1 VKIALSR
8 RTLAILIGIL
18 LAAGSGYVL
27 VYNQYRIGHFLENK
41 SYDLSMVAR
50 GELAANET
58 VLVYL
63 DEKSHDELKQPY
75 TAAWDRTIHARFVER
90 MTAAGAKAVVFDILF
105 TDPNTNNPAADEHL
119 AKAMKANGRVV
130 LGADL
135 FREGFKRNKG
145 IPPFDLLADK
155 AAGFG
160 LVELFPDYDLIVRE
174 HTPENDNPVP
184 NLSRAVIDVTG
195 TKKPL
200 PEAGP
205 NQRWMNYYG
214 PPNYLPWISLSEA
227 LDPSRTK
234 DDFFRDK
241 VVFVG
246 AKLLVKFSGDRKDE
260 FRNPFSFWLSQ
271 EWVTQRGA
279 LFMPGV
285 EVQATAFLNLY
296 RGDWLRR
303 WPYRTESA
311 IILTIGILVGGGL
324 IFARPIMAVAIGIGA
339 MALTVLI
346 SQIAFAHRLLW
357 FPWLM
362 IWVEI
367 VVAVGW
373 SVLFNS
379 VQLYVQK
386 RLLEHTLG
394 LYLSPKLAK
403 KFARDPGFLK
413 AGAEEQTISIFFS
426 DIADFTVASQ
436 AMSSKDLA
444 QLMNHYFET
453 AVSECI
459 HKTDGTVVKYIG
471 DAIFA
476 FWNAPEP
483 QPDHSARACAAALYL
498 ASKTF
503 IDPNGKTLRTR
514 VGVHAGLAR
523 IGNFGSSE
531 RVDYTALGENVN
543 LASRLEGLNKYLGT
557 NCLITRETMEGAGDS
572 FVTRSLGLFQMKGFE
587 KPVDVYELIGW
598 AKDGEAS
605 RRWRETFA
613 QALDNYHDRN
623 LEFAEAGFRETLELH
638 PDDGPAKFYLEK
650 LEELRTQNLPGDWAT
665 HTILREK

>member
-1 VKIALSR
+1 MKIALSR

-18 LAAGSGYVL
+18 LTAGSGYVL
-27 VYNQYRIGHFLENK
+27 HRYPIGHYLENK

-50 GELAANET
+50 GELAVNDA

-63 DEKSHDELKQPY
+63 DEKSHEELKQPY
-75 TAAWDRTIHARFVER
+75 TAAWDRAIHAQLVER
-90 MTAAGAKAVVFDILF
+90 MTAAGVKAVVFDILF
-105 TDPNTNNPAADEHL
+105 TDPNTNNPAADETL
-119 AKAMKANGRVV
+119 ANAMKANGRVV

-135 FREGFKRNKG
+135 FRQGYKRKKG
-145 IPPFDLLADK
+145 IPPFDLVVDK

-160 LVELFPDYDLIVRE
+160 LVELFPDYDLTVRM
-174 HTPENDNPVP
+174 HTPEADNPIA
-184 NLSRAVIDVTG
+184 NLSRAVVDVTG
-195 TKKPL
+195 TKRPL
-200 PEAGP
+200 PEVSAS
-205 NQRWMNYYG
+205 QRWMNYYG
-214 PPNYLPWISLSEA
+214 PPNYIPWVSLSEA
-227 LDPSRTK
+227 LDTYRTRN
-234 DDFFRDK
+234 DFFQDK

-246 AKLLVKFSGDRKDE
+246 AKLLTKFSGDRKDE
-260 FRNPFSFWLSQ
+260 FANPFSFWLSQ
-271 EWVTQRGA
+271 KMITQRGG

-285 EVQATAFLNLY
+285 EVQATAFLNLF

-303 WPYRTESA
+303 WPNGTESSV
-311 IILTIGILVGGGL
+311 ILAIGILIGTGL
-324 IFARPIMAVAIGIGA
+324 IFVRPIMAVALAIGA
-339 MALTVLI
+339 MALTFLV
-346 SQIAFAHRLLW
+346 SQFVFAHRLVW
-357 FPWLM
+357 FPWL
-362 IWVEI
+362 IVWVEI

-413 AGAEEQTISIFFS
+413 SGAEEQVISIFFS

-476 FWNAPEP
+476 FWNAPEL
-483 QPDHSARACAAALYL
+483 QPDHAARACEAALL
-498 ASKTF
+498 LVSKTF
-503 IDPNGKTLRTR
+503 IDPNGNTLRTR

-543 LASRLEGLNKYLGT
+543 LASRLEGLNKFLGT

-572 FVTRSLGLFQMKGFE
+572 FVTRALGLFQMKGFE
-587 KPVDVYELIGW
+587 KPIDVYELLGR
-598 AKDGEAS
+598 ASDGESS
-605 RRWRETFA
+605 RRWREIFA
-613 QALDNYHDRN
+613 QALNNYHDRN

-638 PDDGPAKFYLEK
+638 SDDGPAKFYLEK
-650 LEELRTQNLPGDWAT
+650 LEELRAQNLPGDWAT
-665 HTILREK
+665 HTILKEK